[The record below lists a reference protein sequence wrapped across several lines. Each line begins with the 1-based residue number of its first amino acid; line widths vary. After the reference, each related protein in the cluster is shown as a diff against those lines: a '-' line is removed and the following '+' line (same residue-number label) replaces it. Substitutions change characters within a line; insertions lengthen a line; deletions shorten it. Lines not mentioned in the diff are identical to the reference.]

1 MEFLSREHR
10 LFPLAEYAIM
20 KCPKCHGELAEQTFL
35 TQSGEVVIDK
45 CKRCAGIWFDKGEAE
60 LLRDDWTSVSV
71 DDGDQFL
78 GMIYNEIRN
87 IDCPRC
93 QQPMKSIN
101 DPKQTHI
108 LYEICPE
115 RGFFMDAGEFSDFRK
130 LSVKEAFDY
139 ILDMYRKDH
148 PDDTF

>member
-1 MEFLSREHR
+1 
-10 LFPLAEYAIM
+10 M
-20 KCPKCHGELAEQTFL
+20 KCPKCNGELAEQTFL

-115 RGFFMDAGEFSDFRK
+115 HGFFMDAGEFSDFRK

>member
-1 MEFLSREHR
+1 
-10 LFPLAEYAIM
+10 M
-20 KCPKCHGELAEQTFL
+20 KCPKCNGELAEQTFL

-108 LYEICPE
+108 LYEICSE
-115 RGFFMDAGEFSDFRK
+115 HGFFMDAGEFSDFRK